1 MSQDER
7 ETAIHEAAHAV
18 VAHYYGAQVTVVRLG
33 TDDDV
38 ADGVSQADLR
48 GEAATRI
55 GKLLITLAGAEAQ
68 IKLVPGALGRGRY
81 HRDWAHDMHD
91 ARRYSEGI
99 FVNRYGRRPDPFEL
113 EEIERQ
119 ARRKIDQLLRDPA
132 LWAAICAVAEKLT
145 TVKILDGDGFRAIV
159 NPHLA
164 QVGESIGMQATL
176 DDDSERERR

>member
-1 MSQDER
+1 
-7 ETAIHEAAHAV
+7 
-18 VAHYYGAQVTVVRLG
+18 
-33 TDDDV
+33 
-38 ADGVSQADLR
+38 
-48 GEAATRI
+48 
-55 GKLLITLAGAEAQ
+55 
-68 IKLVPGALGRGRY
+68 
-81 HRDWAHDMHD
+81 MHD